1 MIVVDPCGRLER
13 FAGTSRGEPCD
24 EALRDPRELL
34 APAARLAEASR
45 TMAREAGEPAA
56 LDAVGAT
63 VWTHDAHL
71 RDLPGARFVAA
82 P

>member
-1 MIVVDPCGRLER
+1 MIVVDSCGWLER
-13 FAGTSRGEPCD
+13 FAGTSLGELYD

-34 APAARLAEASR
+34 VPAVCLAEVFR

-71 RDLPGARFVAA
+71 RDLPGARFIAA